1 MITLYNTMTRK
12 KEEFVPINEGK
23 VGMYTCGPTVYWYAH
38 VGNLRSYIFADL
50 LKRVLMY
57 NGLKVKHVI
66 NVTDVGHL
74 TSDADEGEDKLE
86 KAAAKE
92 GKTAKEISHFYFDAF
107 KKDFASLNLIDPF
120 KWVWAS
126 EHIKEQVDMV
136 KVLEKK
142 GFTYETTDGI
152 YFDSSK
158 FADYGKLSNKKIE
171 GIEEGKRIAMGE
183 KKNKTDFA
191 LWKFSKLED
200 KKQAFPSEL
209 RVKDTSLARSP
220 SGHFRTKRQQEWDS
234 PWGVGFPGWH
244 IECSAMSSKYLG
256 KQFDI
261 HTGGIDNMPIHH
273 ENEIAQSESAWG
285 KKPWVKTWMHGGFLN
300 TKEGKMA
307 KSSGKMKTISQL
319 EEEGI
324 NPLAYRYF
332 TYSAK
337 YRKPLVWSDEAVKGA
352 IDSYKRLKNIIGRI
366 ENKRG
371 TNKKYLKEFKE
382 RIDDD
387 LDMPG
392 ALAVLWKLVRDEKAE
407 GKIGTIKKM
416 DQVFGLDL
424 LKEDIVDVPED
435 VKKIADE
442 RAVARKDGDFKKS
455 DLLRDKLKGLG
466 WIVKDSKEGYDLE
479 KV

>member
-1 MITLYNTMTRK
+1 MKLYNTLTRK
-12 KEEFVPINEGK
+12 KEEFVPLKEGK
-23 VGMYTCGPTVYWYAH
+23 VGMYSCGPTVYWYAH
-38 VGNLRSYIFADL
+38 VGNFRSYVFADV

-57 NGLKVKHVI
+57 NGFDVKHVI

-74 TSDADEGEDKLE
+74 TSDADGGEDKVE
-86 KAAAKE
+86 SEAKKE
-92 GKTAKEISHFYFDAF
+92 GKTAKEISHFYFNAF
-107 KKDFASLNLIDPF
+107 QKDFEKLNLVEPF
-120 KWVWAS
+120 KWTWAG
-126 EHIKEQVDMV
+126 EHIKEQVDMI

-142 GFTYETTDGI
+142 GYTYETDDGV

-158 FADYGKLSNKKIE
+158 FADYGKLSNKKVE
-171 GIEEGKRIAMGE
+171 GLEEGKRIAMGG

-191 LWKFSKLED
+191 LWKFSGTPGE
-200 KKQAFPSEL
+200 
-209 RVKDTSLARSP
+209 
-220 SGHFRTKRQQEWDS
+220 RQQEWES
-234 PWGVGFPGWH
+234 PWGLGFPGWH

-261 HTGGIDNMPIHH
+261 HTGGEDNMPIHH
-273 ENEIAQSESAWG
+273 ENEIAQSECAFG
-285 KKPWVKTWMHGGFLN
+285 KVPWVRTWMHGAFLN
-300 TKEGKMA
+300 IKGGKKMS
-307 KSSGKMKTISQL
+307 KSAGKIKTISEL
-319 EEEGI
+319 EEEGVP
-324 NPLAYRYF
+324 PLAYRYF